1 MIDCASARRL
11 MLEADLEELDAGSDS
26 DLARHLLACE
36 TCRSA
41 AQAIRTRERE
51 LGAWLA
57 HTRPRTEVSVALA
70 RAAHA
75 AGRRRRIRTLGAALT
90 LAAAAALAAIV
101 PLPRPAPLPGG
112 PAMPALA
119 DAGGF
124 SVATPPGRDVIVVHT
139 ANPKIVVVWYLPTR
153 RT

>member
-1 MIDCASARRL
+1 
-11 MLEADLEELDAGSDS
+11 MLQADLEELDAGTDS
-26 DLARHLLACE
+26 ELARHLLACE

-57 HTRPRTEVSVALA
+57 RTRPRTDVSVALA

-75 AGRRRRIRTLGAALT
+75 AGRLRRIRTLGTALT
-90 LAAAAALAAIV
+90 LAAAAVLGAVVL
-101 PLPRPAPLPGG
+101 LPRHAPSTGG
-112 PAMPALA
+112 AATPALA

-124 SVATPPGRDVIVVHT
+124 SVATPPGRDLIVLHT